1 MERYRKITAGVIM
14 LCLTAICVIM
24 TRLTVCASETAQTE
38 VRIIV
43 EDTED
48 ISDAEE
54 NSTDNSAEKNESG
67 TEVQTGDE
75 TDIFFWCITAGAAL
89 LICLPAVGFLGR
101 HKSLF

>member
-1 MERYRKITAGVIM
+1 M
-14 LCLTAICVIM
+14 LCVTAICVIM

-54 NSTDNSAEKNESG
+54 NSTDNSAEKAGSG
-67 TEVQTGDE
+67 TDLNSCTLRLTIE
-75 TDIFFWCITAGAAL
+75 TRDHKHVMEIKEAVKKAGYDIIAEL
-89 LICLPAVGFLGR
+89 
-101 HKSLF
+101 S